1 MRGRDGSQAGEYL
14 DEGEEQAEEA
24 AHGVRRFYQRAK
36 GDSQSATKAQNDALT
51 ALQAFV
57 GPLNRGAR
65 IVCKGRPD
73 LLTKLGL

>member
-1 MRGRDGSQAGEYL
+1 MPGRSGTQAGEYL
-14 DEGEEQAEEA
+14 DEGEEQAEKA
-24 AHGVRRFYQRAK
+24 AHGLGGFYQT
-36 GDSQSATKAQNDALT
+36 ATKAQNDALA

-65 IVCKGRPD
+65 IVCKSRPD